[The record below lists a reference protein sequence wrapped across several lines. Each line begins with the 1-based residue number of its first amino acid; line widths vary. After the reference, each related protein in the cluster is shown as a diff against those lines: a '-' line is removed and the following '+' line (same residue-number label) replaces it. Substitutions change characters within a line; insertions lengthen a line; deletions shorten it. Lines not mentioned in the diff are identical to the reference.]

1 MTFPVDQPVV
11 SGQSYSVMEVDG
23 HRPTGL
29 ADFVGTTAITL
40 FRDGQ
45 SHRLIGDGAA
55 TSGTIRFHQKDPG
68 PDDKDVRVWTITDHG
83 GGTFPRR
90 ARRILPKQRTARCG
104 QRGQG
109 PPGPIDSILCAGFL
123 CQELE

>member
-1 MTFPVDQPVV
+1 MAFPVDQPVV

-40 FRDGQ
+40 FRDGH

-83 GGTFPRR
+83 AGTFLAEP
-90 ARRILPKQRTARCG
+90 AA
-104 QRGQG
+104 
-109 PPGPIDSILCAGFL
+109 SF
-123 CQELE
+123 